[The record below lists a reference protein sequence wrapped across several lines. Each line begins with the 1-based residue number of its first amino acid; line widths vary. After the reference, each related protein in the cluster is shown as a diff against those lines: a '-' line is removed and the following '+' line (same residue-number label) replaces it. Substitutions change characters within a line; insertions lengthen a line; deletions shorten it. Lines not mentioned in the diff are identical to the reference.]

1 MQAYLN
7 KFIVQ
12 LPITISN
19 ILKKININGK
29 GIVFL
34 VDNNLK
40 IKGSISDGD
49 IRRYILKGGK
59 LDNII
64 RSSSSLI
71 NKKTI
76 VKDANSSI
84 EDILKILNS
93 KKNNKEIQCLPLIDK
108 QFRIIDISTKEKIR
122 GYPLASPTIGEQ
134 ELTNIVDVVKTGWIS
149 SRGSYIS
156 KFEKK
161 FEKYLGGG
169 NAIALTNGTNALQ
182 IGLMALGVKKGDEVI
197 LPNFTFGGTINAI
210 LNAGAVPVIADVC
223 KDNWTLNSINV
234 QKKLSRKTKAI
245 MPVHIYGQPY
255 EISSLKK
262 IAKKNNLIIIDDCA
276 EAIGAK
282 YKGKIVG
289 LENDC
294 SCFSFFANKT
304 ITTGEGGM
312 AVFKKKKHAD
322 KARILI
328 NQGLSEKIR
337 YYHQYSGSNFRMTNM
352 QASIGVAQLDIINKL
367 LKIRKKVFK
376 TYNKFFRDLSYLSL
390 LPKNKWSEN
399 SYWLY
404 TLIINKIGQRK
415 RDKLIFNLQKFGIE
429 CRPGFYSLNKMQPF
443 RKYARGE
450 FYNSNYLSE
459 NSISLPTTNLT
470 QKDQEYITN
479 KFLDEYKK
487 IK

>member
-1 MQAYLN
+1 MQAYLQ

-12 LPITISN
+12 LPIKISK
-19 ILKKININGK
+19 ILKKININEK
-29 GIVFL
+29 GIVFI
-34 VDNNLK
+34 VDKNFK

-49 IRRYILKGGK
+49 IRRYLLRGGRLSK
-59 LDNII
+59 II
-64 RSSSSLI
+64 QLSSSLI
-71 NKKTI
+71 NKKI
-76 VKDANSSI
+76 IIKDSKSSI
-84 EDILKILNS
+84 EEILNALNS
-93 KKNNKEIQCLPLIDK
+93 KKNNKEIKCLPLVDSK
-108 QFRIIDISTKEKIR
+108 LRVVDISTKEKIR
-122 GYPLASPTIGEQ
+122 GYPLASPNIGEQ
-134 ELTNIVDVVKTGWIS
+134 ELANIVDVVKSGWIS

-182 IGLMALGVKKGDEVI
+182 IGLMALGIKKGDEVI

-223 KDNWTLNSINV
+223 KNNWTLNSINV
-234 QKKLSRKTKAI
+234 QKKITKKTKAI

-262 IAKKNNLIIIDDCA
+262 IAKKNNLLIIDDCA

-312 AVFKKKKHAD
+312 AVFKKKLHAE

-328 NQGLSEKIR
+328 NQGLSENTK
-337 YYHQYSGSNFRMTNM
+337 YYHEYAGSNFRMTNM

-367 LKIRKKVFK
+367 LKVRKKVFEI
-376 TYNKFFRDLSYLSL
+376 YNNSFGNYSHFTLIPD
-390 LPKNKWSEN
+390 NNWSEN

-404 TLIINKIGQRK
+404 TLVINKIGQKK
-415 RDKLIFNLQKFGIE
+415 RDKLILNLQKFGIE
-429 CRPGFYSLNKMQPF
+429 CRPGFYSLNKMKPF
-443 RKYARGE
+443 KRYAKGK
-450 FYNSNYLSE
+450 FNNSNYLSE

-470 QKDQEYITN
+470 KKDQEYIISI
-479 KFLDEYKK
+479 FLDEYKK
-487 IK
+487 VK

>member
-1 MQAYLN
+1 VQPYLK
-7 KFIVQ
+7 KFITQ
-12 LPITISN
+12 LPVKISH
-19 ILKKININGK
+19 ILKKMNLNEK
-29 GIVFL
+29 GVLFL
-34 VDNNLK
+34 VNNDFK

-49 IRRYILKGGK
+49 IRRYLLKGGK
-59 LDNII
+59 LDNIVEL
-64 RSSSSLI
+64 SSSLI

-76 VKDANSSI
+76 VKDSKSSI
-84 EDILKILNS
+84 EEILRVLNS
-93 KKNNKEIQCLPLIDK
+93 KINNKEIKCLPLVDK
-108 QFRIIDISTKEKIR
+108 QLRIIDISTKEKIR
-122 GYPLASPTIGEQ
+122 GYPLASPIIGEQ
-134 ELTNIVDVVKTGWIS
+134 ELANIVDVVKSGWIS

-169 NAIALTNGTNALQ
+169 NAIALTNATNALQ
-182 IGLMALGVKKGDEVI
+182 IGLMALGIKKGDEVI
-197 LPNFTFGGTINAI
+197 LPNFTFGGTINAV

-223 KDNWTLNSINV
+223 KNNWTLNSINV
-234 QKKLSRKTKAI
+234 KKKLTKKTKAI

-255 EISSLKK
+255 EILSLKK
-262 IAKKNNLIIIDDCA
+262 IAKKKNLVIIDDCA

-312 AVFKKKKHAD
+312 AVFKKKEHAN

-328 NQGLSEKIR
+328 NQGLSTKIK
-337 YYHQYSGSNFRMTNM
+337 YYHEYAGSNFRMTNM

-367 LKIRKKVFK
+367 LKIRKNVFK
-376 TYNKFFRDLSYLSL
+376 IYNKFFKNLIYLTL
-390 LPKNKWSEN
+390 IPQNRWSEN

-404 TLIINKIGQRK
+404 TLIIKNIGQKK

-443 RKYARGE
+443 KKYAKGK
-450 FYNSNYLSE
+450 FNNSNYLSE
-459 NSISLPTTNLT
+459 NSLSLPTTNLT
-470 QKDQEYITN
+470 KKDQEYIVR

>member
-1 MQAYLN
+1 MQAYLQ

-12 LPITISN
+12 VPIKISK
-19 ILKKININGK
+19 ILKKININEK
-29 GIVFL
+29 GIVFV
-34 VDNNLK
+34 VDKNFK

-49 IRRYILKGGK
+49 IRRYLLRKGK
-59 LDNII
+59 LSKTIEL
-64 RSSSSLI
+64 SSTLI
-71 NKKTI
+71 NKKI
-76 VKDANSSI
+76 IIKDSKSSI
-84 EDILKILNS
+84 EEILSTLNS
-93 KKNNKEIQCLPLIDK
+93 KKNNKEIKCLPLVDR
-108 QFRIIDISTKEKIR
+108 QLRVVDISTREKIR
-122 GYPLASPTIGEQ
+122 GYPLASPSIGEQ
-134 ELTNIVDVVKTGWIS
+134 ELANIVNVVKSGWIS

-182 IGLMALGVKKGDEVI
+182 IGLMALGIKKGDEVI

-223 KDNWTLNSINV
+223 KNNWTLNSINV
-234 QKKLSRKTKAI
+234 QKKLTKKTKAI

-262 IAKKNNLIIIDDCA
+262 IAKRNNLLIIDDCA

-312 AVFKKKKHAD
+312 AVFKKKLHAE

-328 NQGLSEKIR
+328 NQGLSEKIK
-337 YYHQYSGSNFRMTNM
+337 YYHEYAGSNFRMTNM
-352 QASIGVAQLDIINKL
+352 QASIGVAQLNIINKL

-376 TYNKFFRDLSYLSL
+376 IYNNSFGNYSYLTL
-390 LPKNKWSEN
+390 LPHNNWSEN

-404 TLIINKIGQRK
+404 TLVTNNIGQKK
-415 RDKLIFNLQKFGIE
+415 RDKLILNLQKLGIE
-429 CRPGFYSLNKMQPF
+429 CRPGFYSLNKMKPF
-443 RKYARGE
+443 KKYAKGK
-450 FYNSNYLSE
+450 FNNSNYLSE

-470 QKDQEYITN
+470 KKDQEYIIS

>member
-1 MQAYLN
+1 MQAYLK
-7 KFIVQ
+7 KFITQ
-12 LPITISN
+12 LPVKISH
-19 ILKKININGK
+19 ILKKINLNEK
-29 GIVFL
+29 GVLFL
-34 VDNNLK
+34 VDNDFK

-49 IRRYILKGGK
+49 IRRYLLKGGK

-64 RSSSSLI
+64 ELSSSLI

-76 VKDANSSI
+76 VKDSKSSI
-84 EDILKILNS
+84 EEILKVLNS
-93 KKNNKEIQCLPLIDK
+93 KRNNKEITCLPLVDK
-108 QFRIIDISTKEKIR
+108 QLRIIDISTKEKIR

-134 ELTNIVDVVKTGWIS
+134 ELANIVDVVKSGWIS

-182 IGLMALGVKKGDEVI
+182 IGLMALGIKKGDEVI
-197 LPNFTFGGTINAI
+197 LPNFTFGGTINAV

-223 KDNWTLNSINV
+223 KNNWTLNSINV
-234 QKKLSRKTKAI
+234 KKKLTKKTKAI

-255 EISSLKK
+255 EILSLKK
-262 IAKKNNLIIIDDCA
+262 IAKKKNLVIIDDCA

-312 AVFKKKKHAD
+312 AVFKKKEHAN

-328 NQGLSEKIR
+328 NQGLSTKIR
-337 YYHQYSGSNFRMTNM
+337 YYHEYAGSNFRMTNM

-367 LKIRKKVFK
+367 LKIRKNVFK
-376 TYNKFFRDLSYLSL
+376 IYNKFFKNFPYLTL
-390 LPKNKWSEN
+390 MPQNRWSEN

-404 TLIINKIGQRK
+404 TLIINNIGQKK

-429 CRPGFYSLNKMQPF
+429 CRPGFYSLSKMQPF
-443 RKYARGE
+443 KKYAKGK

-459 NSISLPTTNLT
+459 NSISLPTTNLS
-470 QKDQEYITN
+470 QKDQVYIIN